1 MGQWTQMRTKSPAFV
16 STMNAI
22 KIVSKS
28 MFSNNSSSNIGDMLL
43 SRLRHSQKTCGPISC
58 IVCALLSLFQKQISL
73 LFWSKWVE
81 PLWPHDRKLSKLV
94 SMMRL
99 KICRRWSKIS
109 MQNAACSWQHI
120 GAVSMANVF
129 RNRTCRFLCKFHWAW
144 FLAAMATSFFW
155 LSWIRDRSLQLRPR
169 LLNAKGTCKID
180 TYKAVK
186 TIVEYVSSNSE

>member
-1 MGQWTQMRTKSPAFV
+1 MGQWIQMRTKSPAFV

-28 MFSNNSSSNIGDMLL
+28 MFSNNFSSNIGDMLL
-43 SRLRHSQKTCGPISC
+43 SRPRHSQKTCGPISC

-99 KICRRWSKIS
+99 KICRRWSNIS

-155 LSWIRDRSLQLRPR
+155 LSWITRSITSTKAQ
-169 LLNAKGTCKID
+169 TSECKRNVEIN